1 MRKKLVIIGSGDFGR
16 EVIGIVNRINVANK
30 EEQYDLVGFVDDNIK
45 LRDRCIGGLKVL
57 GDIQWLNNYQG
68 ETLYAVCSIGTGQIR
83 KRVIEKITNKNIKY
97 PVLIDPDVSFLGG
110 ESIGEGTIISS
121 NNSVSIDVN
130 IGRHVIINLS
140 CTIGHD
146 VTIDDFSVI
155 NPGTNLSGFV
165 HIGECTDIG
174 TGTKIIQHINVGKNA
189 VTGAGAV
196 VIRDIDDEDKVA
208 GVPAKSIKR

>member
-1 MRKKLVIIGSGDFGR
+1 MRKKLVIIGAGDFGR